1 MAITKTIT
9 ANGYNSVAKASRHK
23 FSLRVNEDT
32 TSDNSSFMGFSF
44 TLAPIQ
50 IGWDWAD
57 WKTSNKTISYE
68 IKFTEDIIDEET
80 NEVKTNELYK
90 RTGTIPAYNGSS
102 TVTIESGSNIE
113 IPHNSDGTKTIN
125 ISFKVTDSTGASY
138 TCGNAS
144 ASGTLTLSELHKA
157 PEITSVAMTETNT
170 QLTGLEVANNTI
182 VQYLSNKD
190 LVVTVSTYD
199 DATITNCSIYHN
211 NILIGTSTTN
221 TIKINFSNVAKL
233 MDSGTGNVGLT
244 IAVTDSKNGYSTRI
258 FNFPVIKYTKPTI
271 ETTSTTIKRKTSGG
285 TVLTDNKVLLN
296 FVGTCYKG
304 NDVIGNANKPTVQYK
319 IWNTTEPSYTTL
331 TSTNTA
337 NVTVKDYEIS
347 NILYT
352 SVYNYKIKIYDSF
365 TNSEENPI
373 EKASIVPTGVS
384 VWSEYKDRVDFK
396 KITQGNKAVVLEPT
410 TLYET
415 TEGTGENIT
424 LNDSSANYKY
434 IEIFY
439 YNANYQ
445 NIYSSVKVPEPN
457 GKQIEL
463 QTVYPDMSNS
473 RMYLLGTYYSC
484 SDKALNYVSGYGLAI
499 SGSSVYGV
507 AQDTIKIVKV
517 IGYK

>member
-1 MAITKTIT
+1 MAITKTLI
-9 ANGYNSVAKASRHK
+9 ANGSKKKHK
-23 FSLRVNEDT
+23 FTLNT
-32 TSDNSSFMGFSF
+32 TETETSGNSSFIDYSF
-44 TLAPIQ
+44 ILSAIQ
-50 IGWDWAD
+50 TGWDWAD
-57 WKTSNKTISYE
+57 WGSKISYE
-68 IKFTEDIIDEET
+68 IKFTETVVDSSTGET
-80 NEVKTNELYK
+80 QTNELYK
-90 RTGTIPAYNGSS
+90 TTGTIPKYDGKS
-102 TVTIESGSNIE
+102 TIILSSGSEIE
-113 IPHNSDGTKTIN
+113 IEHDSDGTKTID
-125 ISFKVTDSTGASY
+125 ISFTVTDSTGASY

-144 ASGTLTLSELHKA
+144 ASGSMILSELHTP
-157 PEITSVAMTETNT
+157 PEITGVSISETNT
-170 QLTGLEVANNTI
+170 TLTNLGVTNDTV
-182 VQYLSNKD
+182 VQYLSKKKF
-190 LVVTVSTYD
+190 TITAQTYD
-199 DATITNCSIYHN
+199 DAVISSYSIYHN

-221 TIKINFSNVAKL
+221 EITIDFNNVSEL
-233 MDSGTGNVGLT
+233 MTTENDGTHYVGLM
-244 IAVTDSKNGYSTRI
+244 IILTDDKGGYSSKM
-258 FNFPVIKYTKPTI
+258 FNFPVIKYTRPTI
-271 ETTSTTIKRKTSGG
+271 ESTSTTIKRKTSGG

-304 NDVIGNANKPTVQYK
+304 DDVIGSANTPIVQYK
-319 IWNTTEPSYTTL
+319 IWKDTEPDYTKV
-331 TSTNTA
+331 SATNA
-337 NVTVKDYEIS
+337 SNVTVTDFEIS

-352 SVYNYKIKIYDSF
+352 NVYNYKIKIYDSF

-373 EKASIVPTGVS
+373 EKVSIVPTGVS

-410 TLYET
+410 TLYES
-415 TEGTGENIT
+415 TEGTSENIT

-445 NIYSSVKVPEPN
+445 NIHSSVKVPNPN

-463 QTVYPDMSNS
+463 RTVYPDMSNN

-484 SDKALNYVSGYGLAI
+484 SEKTLNYVSGYGLAI